1 MAESDGWQMVG
12 VCLSRKPWLNVVEF
26 MEYKDLGLVLRT
38 CKKANTK
45 LRLNELLTFPAQIVE
60 ASKYLI
66 EVCLPCCGLSQV
78 TLLLAETHCVPRLSG
93 TQCDA
98 GCR

>member
-1 MAESDGWQMVG
+1 MSTDDTVVIDVYVIQMVG

-26 MEYKDLGLVLRT
+26 MEYKDLGLVIRA

-60 ASKYLI
+60 AAKYLI
-66 EVCLPCCGLSQV
+66 EVCCRGL
-78 TLLLAETHCVPRLSG
+78 
-93 TQCDA
+93 
-98 GCR
+98 